1 MDGRMDV
8 DESGN
13 LPMKN
18 RRSKRRQKEKPSQLE
33 IYLRLS

>member
-1 MDGRMDV
+1 MAGWMDV

-13 LPMKN
+13 LPMTK
-18 RRSKRRQKEKPSQLE
+18 RSKRRQREKPSQLE